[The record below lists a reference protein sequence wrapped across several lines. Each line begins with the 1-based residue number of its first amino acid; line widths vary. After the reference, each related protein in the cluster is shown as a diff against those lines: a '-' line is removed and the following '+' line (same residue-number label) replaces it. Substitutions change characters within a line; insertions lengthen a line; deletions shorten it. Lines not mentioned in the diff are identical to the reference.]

1 MKNEPQDSHRA
12 LAAFTLI
19 ELLVVI
25 AIIGI
30 LASMLL
36 PALSHAKTAA
46 KVATTKTE
54 MASLNGAISQFKADY
69 SLLPASTNAYGKAA
83 LYNSDFTCGTLVAGT
98 GTRLDG
104 TNIVSALAIHGQ
116 TSIYTPPGG
125 PPPRGYNNV
134 NSEVIS
140 ILNDYA
146 FFPENSIS
154 AHSYNPHSTIYY
166 QSRTAA
172 DQTSPGIDVNNI
184 LRDPWGMPYI
194 ITLDLNGDNK
204 CADAVWNQAPLW
216 APSTVIGSTNF
227 FVPGESMIWSFGPL
241 KTIDFNE
248 GPNSYTNS
256 QIVKSWK

>member
-1 MKNEPQDSHRA
+1 MKNEPQESHRA

-46 KVATTKTE
+46 KVATTKSE
-54 MASLNGAISQFKADY
+54 IANLNTAISQFKADY
-69 SLLPASTNAYGKAA
+69 TLLPASTNAYGKAVQF
-83 LYNSDFTCGTLVAGT
+83 NSDFTYGTIVKGT
-98 GTRLDG
+98 GGSPLEG
-104 TNIVSALAIHGQ
+104 TNIVSPAAVRSQG
-116 TSIYTPPGG
+116 SILTPPG
-125 PPPRGYNNV
+125 GYNNV

-146 FFPENSIS
+146 YFPENAIS
-154 AHSYNPHSTIYY
+154 RHTYNPHSTVYY
-166 QSRTAA
+166 NSRTAA
-172 DQTSPGIDVNNI
+172 DQTSSGIDVNNI
-184 LRDPWGMPYI
+184 LRDPFGMPYI
-194 ITLDLNGDNK
+194 ITLDLNSDGK
-204 CADAVWNQAPLW
+204 CADAVWNQASLW
-216 APSTVIGSTNF
+216 APNSAIGNTNF
-227 FVPGESMIWSFGPL
+227 FVQGDSMIWSFGPL
-241 KTIDFNE
+241 KAIDLNE